1 MARALAEGEALLGS
15 AFEERSEEIN
25 GLIGAHFAPK
35 TLDAVAQEFA
45 AAAAQSPHSTA
56 TNEAV
61 AALASVVREAA
72 ARAVDDFKKVE
83 LWIALKAPPISDGN
97 NFGADVQNFV
107 SAEIKKMRHAADAM
121 VDGASNYHWQR
132 GLGIE
137 KLASEANTETSK
149 GKVEEKEDGKT
160 TVKTSESTKETSKAS
175 PPIGDF
181 VRYTV
186 ALDVKQYHA
195 SYSQLCS
202 LRDYYLK
209 AHVLLQKNMK
219 RLLDPRGDGGGA
231 DRGVMSMF

>member
-1 MARALAEGEALLGS
+1 MGS
-15 AFEERSEEIN
+15 AFEERSEAIN
-25 GLIGAHFAPK
+25 GLIGTHFAPK
-35 TLDAVAQEFA
+35 TLDAVAREFA
-45 AAAAQSPHSTA
+45 AAAVQSGAA
-56 TNEAV
+56 TNETV
-61 AALASVVREAA
+61 AELASVVREAA
-72 ARAVDDFKKVE
+72 AQAVDDFKKVE

-107 SAEIKKMRHAADAM
+107 AAELKKMRHSADAM

-137 KLASEANTETSK
+137 KLANEANTETSK
-149 GKVEEKEDGKT
+149 ATSEEKEDGKT
-160 TVKTSESTKETSKAS
+160 TTKNVESTKETCKSS

-195 SYSQLCS
+195 AYSQLCS

-209 AHVLLQKNMK
+209 AHTLIQKNMK